1 MQNTST
7 MSNQTTTTAF
17 IPDFRLEELEAT
29 ISKLNKRCEKLGLP
43 LISVTRTG
51 KQETREFEWVS
62 AGFIDGEF
70 TERTRRSLVNAI
82 EVTISGESPVLA
94 GWEFAAKI
102 ETIEAGIN
110 IIKVSPKFEQTI
122 PMGYRSCSKGCDHCN
137 QERKRNETFVLF
149 NASRNEFKQV
159 GRSCIKDFLGHENIH
174 FTADA
179 ASALYD
185 WTKVFDLSGA
195 FEGTDGGKVKP
206 VFRVLD
212 VLTIASSLVS
222 AHGYISLEKARNS
235 SSYLNTTGQ
244 DTLEALFAIDDPH
257 QEEKVRAH
265 AFSLLDSEESKQKA
279 SKVLDWALSLGRDNA
294 SQYLANIAALAECD
308 AVSPKNIGLLASAIA
323 AYHRDIEKKA
333 EQENQPK
340 KSNNFIGNIGEK
352 IEARL
357 KLMKLI
363 GIKTEFGNSTIAL
376 FEDTDGN
383 SVKWFTSSCIFCEE
397 EIGSEFVCQF
407 TIKDHKEYNGRN
419 QTSVLRLRLA
429 KEKKAK
435 SKKAIAA

>member
-1 MQNTST
+1 

-62 AGFIDGEF
+62 AGFIGGEYS
-70 TERTRRSLVNAI
+70 ERTRRSLVLAV
-82 EVTISGESPVLA
+82 EVTISGESPVIA

-102 ETIEAGIN
+102 ETIETGIN

-122 PMGYRSCSKGCDHCN
+122 PMGYRSCAKGCDHCN

-149 NASRNEFKQV
+149 NASRGEFKQV

-179 ASALYD
+179 ASALYE
-185 WTKVFDLSGA
+185 WTKVFDLDGA
-195 FEGTDGGKVKP
+195 FEGVDGSKIKP
-206 VFRVLD
+206 VFKVLD
-212 VLTIASSLVS
+212 VLTIASSLVA
-222 AHGYISLEKARNS
+222 AHGYISVEKARNA
-235 SSYLNTTGQ
+235 SSYLSTTGQ
-244 DTLEALFAIDDPH
+244 DTLDALFAINDPY
-257 QEEKVRAH
+257 QDEKVRAH
-265 AFSLLDSEESKQKA
+265 ALSLLDNEESKQKA
-279 SKVLDWALSLGRDNA
+279 ERVLEWALALGRDNA
-294 SQYLANIAALAECD
+294 SQYLANIAALAECE
-308 AVSPKNIGLLASAIA
+308 AVSPKNIGILASSVA

-333 EQENQPK
+333 QEANQPK
-340 KSNNFIGNIGEK
+340 KSNEFIGNIGEK

-363 GIKTEFGNSTIAL
+363 GVSTQFGDSTIAL
-376 FEDTDGN
+376 FEDTEGN

-407 TIKDHKEYNGRN
+407 TIKDHSEYNARN
-419 QTSVLRLRLA
+419 QTSVIRLRLA

-435 SKKAIAA
+435 SKKALAA